1 MIRESIIRRIV
12 ELDLAGHSLLEE
24 NVRASDELLHAA
36 AVSEFG
42 LWETALGY
50 AGISA
55 RDVGRCRDLSPE
67 RIKHRLRRLCTTGYD
82 LGAMVNRSRD
92 RGFYEA
98 AVRHF
103 GCWRDALTA
112 AGINL
117 ANVPHR
123 RPKHLDRET
132 MILWLQQRQ
141 AAGQNLIWT
150 DVCLEN
156 RDYATAIRRTFHS
169 WTNAMAA
176 AGVQSAKLP
185 HSAPKLG
192 ARRDRGGEWQT
203 GGTNK
208 TTPPATVCGRC
219 FT

>member
-1 MIRESIIRRIV
+1 M
-12 ELDLAGHSLLEE
+12 
-24 NVRASDELLHAA
+24 
-36 AVSEFG
+36 SEFG

-55 RDVGRCRDLSPE
+55 RDVGRCRDLSPD

-112 AGINL
+112 AGINH
-117 ANVPHR
+117 ANVTRH
-123 RPKHLDRET
+123 RPKHLDREA
-132 MILWLQQRQ
+132 MLHWLRNRQ
-141 AAGQNLIWT
+141 SAGQSVIWT

-156 RDYATAIRRTFHS
+156 RDFAPAIRREFRS
-169 WTNAMAA
+169 WAKALAA
-176 AGVQSAKLP
+176 ALP
-185 HSAPKLG
+185 PP
-192 ARRDRGGEWQT
+192 DEGG
-203 GGTNK
+203 G
-208 TTPPATVCGRC
+208 
-219 FT
+219 